1 MTTKPL
7 PNRLKLTHAEYRVFP
22 NDGRR
27 HEILDGEHAASGAPG
42 IRHQRVSRRLLRALD
57 AAAEEHGVGEVFHGP
72 VAVVLSEFDVVE
84 PDLLF
89 VAAERAAIIRRDE
102 IKGAPDLVVEVLSPS
117 SRRLDEIVKRK
128 AYEDFGV
135 QEYWIADPELETVKV
150 YCRQGAGFGAPTE
163 LAAERGETLTTPLLP
178 GFELPLQ
185 TVFSR

>member
-1 MTTKPL
+1 MATAAATERI
-7 PNRLKLTHAEYRVFP
+7 RLTYADYELFP
-22 NDGRR
+22 ADGRR
-27 HEILDGEHAASGAPG
+27 HEILDGEHFMTPSPNT
-42 IRHQRVSRRLLRALD
+42 RHQRAVRTLGFRLYAH
-57 AAAEEHGVGEVFHGP
+57 AEENGLGEVFLAP
-72 VAVVLSEFDVVE
+72 FDVVLSDNDVVQ
-84 PDLLF
+84 PDILF
-89 VAAERAAIIRRDE
+89 LSSENASILDE
-102 IKGAPDLVVEVLSPS
+102 VNVKGAPDLVVEVLSPS
-117 SRRLDEIVKRK
+117 NRRLDEIVKRK